1 MHAIN
6 QYEEAILKSIENCA
20 VNSFSLTAREANKA
34 SRNLKF
40 LAEVFP
46 LLYWRW
52 ISEKFPESYD
62 VWDYPLISAEADAS
76 KKAHKFDN
84 EEENAAGC

>member
-1 MHAIN
+1 VPWEAIPGHTQISGDVMHAIN

-46 LLYWRW
+46 LRKRRLQ
-52 ISEKFPESYD
+52 D
-62 VWDYPLISAEADAS
+62 VLIKSS
-76 KKAHKFDN
+76 
-84 EEENAAGC
+84 